1 MEHSIKMTNQEDEQ
15 TMKIPSEV
23 AVNRALNT
31 LLEGAIMPSEL
42 SAGRSYGRVQDD
54 CEGIKD
60 YSQSLSVTI
69 AHDSDVWVNAGG
81 YTALRFRVPFIGGG
95 MSFRVRNALLVL
107 AEAIRRDNEESPYLS
122 TKPMED
128 DHYQYR
134 KPTVK
139 VLISCPER
147 EAEEIHGSLEVDTG
161 LYPKDIPDRD
171 KLLNEFQTLYRTL
184 WRLDS
189 VTAVFSSNF

>member
-1 MEHSIKMTNQEDEQ
+1 MNIKTR
-15 TMKIPSEV
+15 SEA
-23 AVNRALNT
+23 AVNRAIQT
-31 LLEGAIMPSEL
+31 LLEGAIMPPEL
-42 SAGRSYGRVQDD
+42 AAGRSYGRVQDD

-81 YTALRFRVPFIGGG
+81 YNALRFRVPFIGGG

-107 AEAIRRDNEESPYLS
+107 AEAIRRDNVDSPYLS
-122 TKPMED
+122 TFPMED

-139 VLISCPER
+139 VLISCPDR
-147 EAEEIHGSLEVDTG
+147 DDEIPGSLEVDTG
-161 LYPKDIPDRD
+161 LYPKDIPD
-171 KLLNEFQTLYRTL
+171 KEKVLNEFQSLYRAL
-184 WRLDS
+184 WKRDS
-189 VTAVFSSNF
+189 VVAVFSSNF